1 MRLET
6 PGEVR
11 RDEKARLSGL
21 RFEIPITWF
30 TGRIRSRKR
39 VILKLSDRLVQQLI
53 K

>member
-21 RFEIPITWF
+21 RFEIPTWF
-30 TGRIRSRKR
+30 TGRIRNRKR